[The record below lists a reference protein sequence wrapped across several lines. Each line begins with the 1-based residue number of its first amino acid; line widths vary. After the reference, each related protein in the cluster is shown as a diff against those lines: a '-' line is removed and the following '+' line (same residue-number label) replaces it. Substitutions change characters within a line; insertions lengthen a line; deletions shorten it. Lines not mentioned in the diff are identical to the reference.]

1 MTDTRMKE
9 IADEQLKLG
18 LIWHR
23 AYMIGS
29 GSTFVQTEDFFFFGY
44 NYGRMD
50 VRVLTQTV
58 FDLKRDLTW
67 YSDKERNVWLEGF
80 LSGVIAGKERLN
92 GTVRRAA

>member
-1 MTDTRMKE
+1 MTDTVIAE
-9 IADEQLKLG
+9 IAAEELNLAI
-18 LIWHR
+18 IWHR

-29 GSTFVQTEDFFFFGY
+29 GSTFIQTEDEFFFGY